1 MIAIIATVICAI
13 GILGLFFLDHDRK
26 AVTSKALWLSVVWL
40 LIAGSRNVGEWL
52 ESGPPVVGADPY
64 LDGSP
69 VDRNV
74 LVGLIVLGVVVLVR
88 RRRELVPVLRANIPI
103 LLYFLYCWVSIFWS
117 DYPYVASKRWVR
129 AMGDLVMVL
138 VVLTEVDVSGALNRV
153 IARVGFLLLPISI
166 LFIRY
171 YPELGRRFSRWDGT
185 VAWCGVTTSK
195 NELGMICML
204 LGIGSAWRFW
214 AACRYPKGPRRTR
227 QLIARGAI
235 LAMVLGLMSK
245 SNSATSVACFI
256 VGGGVMALTARA
268 AVARKSA
275 LVHLL
280 VVAAISCSLYALF
293 FDTGGVLVG
302 TLGRNSSL
310 TGRTDVWKKVVG
322 LVDSPV
328 VGTGYES
335 FWIGSRLERMRTFDQ
350 DLNQAHNGYLEVYLN
365 LGWIGVAL
373 IAVVMV
379 RGEAKIVHALVRD
392 PDTGSLRLAYF
403 VVGVIYNCT
412 EAAIKMRSPVWI
424 FFLLATCAISRSPLT
439 KLRTTDANPKQLLR
453 IGQKRWIQNAIS

>member
-1 MIAIIATVICAI
+1 M

-26 AVTSKALWLSVVWL
+26 VVTSKTLWIPVLWL

-52 ESGPPVVGADPY
+52 ESGPPTAGADPY

-74 LVGLIVLGVVVLVR
+74 LSALIVLGIIVLVR
-88 RRRELVPVLRANIPI
+88 RRRELVPVLRSNIPI
-103 LLYFLYCWVSIFWS
+103 LLYFFYCGVSIFWS
-117 DYPYVASKRWVR
+117 DYSYVASKRWVR
-129 AMGDLVMVL
+129 AVGDLVMVL
-138 VVLTEVDVSGALNRV
+138 IVLTEVDVSGALNRV
-153 IARVGFLLLPISI
+153 IARVGFVLLPTSI

-171 YPELGRRFSRWDGT
+171 HPELGRRFSRWDGT
-185 VAWCGVTTSK
+185 MAWCGVTTSK
-195 NELGMICML
+195 NELGMICMI
-204 LGIGSAWRFW
+204 LGLGSAWRFW
-214 AACRYPKGPRRTR
+214 AAYRRRKGWCRTR

-245 SNSATSVACFI
+245 ANSATSAACFL
-256 VGGGVMALTARA
+256 VAGGVMALTSRA
-268 AVARKSA
+268 AVACKST

-280 VVAAISCSLYALF
+280 VVAAVSCSLYALF

-302 TLGRNSSL
+302 TLGRNATL
-310 TGRTDVWKKVVG
+310 TGRTDVWRKVVG
-322 LVDSPV
+322 FVDNPI

-335 FWIGSRLERMRTFDQ
+335 FWIGDRLERMRTFDP

-365 LGWIGVAL
+365 LGWVGIAL
-373 IAVVMV
+373 IALVMI
-379 RGEAKIVHALVRD
+379 RGEGKIVHALFRD
-392 PDTGSLRLAYF
+392 PDVGSLRLAYF

-424 FFLLATCAISRSPLT
+424 FFLLAVCAIPRSRVT
-439 KLRTTDANPKQLLR
+439 KHGSAIANPAQLFRSDQVGCGLTNEVPTAVSH
-453 IGQKRWIQNAIS
+453 Q